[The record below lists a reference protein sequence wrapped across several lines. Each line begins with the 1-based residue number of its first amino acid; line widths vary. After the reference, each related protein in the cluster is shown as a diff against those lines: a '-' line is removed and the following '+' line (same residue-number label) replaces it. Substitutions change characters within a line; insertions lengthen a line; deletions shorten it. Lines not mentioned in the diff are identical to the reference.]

1 MQNNELAPRA
11 WIPAKIEGVT
21 PQSFWKVFP
30 DRAPTAL
37 SDIDISERTP
47 YWEQYLDDSDFLK
60 PPQQPENSIL
70 DPNDE
75 ENRKPGASKSTEQ
88 NLNTIANKNLAREK
102 RRKQKLN
109 RPIVI
114 SEPLPCAP
122 GYRPTSNVYFR
133 PVVAADAQGIQVR
146 TAQLNLTFRS

>member
-1 MQNNELAPRA
+1 MQNNELAPRT
-11 WIPAKIEGVT
+11 WVPAKIEGVP
-21 PQSFWKVFP
+21 PQSFWEALP
-30 DRAPTAL
+30 HRAPAAL

-47 YWEQYLDDSDFLK
+47 YWEEYLDDSEFLR
-60 PPQQPENSIL
+60 PPQQPQDSIL
-70 DPNDE
+70 DPKDE
-75 ENRKPGASKSTEQ
+75 ENRKPGASKSAEQ

-133 PVVAADAQGIQVR
+133 PVVATDAQGIQVSI
-146 TAQLNLTFRS
+146 AWLS

>member
-1 MQNNELAPRA
+1 M
-11 WIPAKIEGVT
+11 
-21 PQSFWKVFP
+21 FP
-30 DRAPTAL
+30 NRAPTAL

-60 PPQQPENSIL
+60 PPQQPEYSIL

-88 NLNTIANKNLAREK
+88 NLDTIANKTLAREK

-133 PVVAADAQGIQVR
+133 PVVAADAQGIQVS
-146 TAQLNLTFRS
+146 TA